1 MRSHI
6 NLTILYGGITINIL
20 WFDNDFFI
28 SELPWFVFVY
38 TGSKKNAGTNA
49 NVSMVVYGDNGKSD
63 QISLTNNNPN
73 FKQGATDEFKISMI
87 DIGIPYKIRIWHNNS
102 GSFSGWFLEK
112 VGFIV
117 LISVICLFFVSKVIY
132 AVYLFYLFSFCL
144 NKSKKQKYNK

>member
-1 MRSHI
+1 M
-6 NLTILYGGITINIL
+6 
-20 WFDNDFFI
+20 
-28 SELPWFVFVY
+28 FVY

-63 QISLTNNNPN
+63 QISLANNNSN
-73 FKQGATDEFKISMI
+73 FKQGATDEFKINMI

-112 VGFIV
+112 VGFII

-132 AVYLFYLFSFCL
+132 AVCLFYLFSFCL
-144 NKSKKQKYNK
+144 NKSKKQK